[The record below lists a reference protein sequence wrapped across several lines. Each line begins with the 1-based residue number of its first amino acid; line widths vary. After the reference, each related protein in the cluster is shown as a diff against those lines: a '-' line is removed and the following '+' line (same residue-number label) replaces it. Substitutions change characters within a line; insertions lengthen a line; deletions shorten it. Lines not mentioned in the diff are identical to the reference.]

1 MKKYADGGKGKKK
14 QAKLKTRKSIGGGGS
29 DDDFK
34 PVNVA
39 VSKKNAGPK
48 KLKDDDKEGV
58 IKPTKSKPR
67 AKVIKSDS
75 DVEMEQPQ
83 EKAKA
88 KSKAKAKETIDIA
101 SDDDNGFISPKSAI
115 ENQSKLEMKRKR
127 CADTT
132 WFVDL

>member
-34 PVNVA
+34 PVNIA

-58 IKPTKSKPR
+58 IKPTQSKPR
-67 AKVIKSDS
+67 AKVIKPDS
-75 DVEMEQPQ
+75 DVEIKQPQ
-83 EKAKA
+83 GKAKA
-88 KSKAKAKETIDIA
+88 KSKAKVKETIDIA
-101 SDDDNGFISPKSAI
+101 SDDVNDFISPKPVA

-127 CADTT
+127 YVDTT
-132 WFVDL
+132 WFINV

>member
-1 MKKYADGGKGKKK
+1 LKKYADGGKGKKK

-39 VSKKNAGPK
+39 VSRKNAGPK
-48 KLKDDDKEGV
+48 KFKDDDKEGI

-67 AKVIKSDS
+67 AKGIKPDS
-75 DVEMEQPQ
+75 DVEIKQPQ

-88 KSKAKAKETIDIA
+88 KSKAKVKETIDIA
-101 SDDDNGFISPKSAI
+101 SEDDNGFISPKSAV

-127 CADTT
+127 YVDTI
-132 WFVDL
+132 WLINL